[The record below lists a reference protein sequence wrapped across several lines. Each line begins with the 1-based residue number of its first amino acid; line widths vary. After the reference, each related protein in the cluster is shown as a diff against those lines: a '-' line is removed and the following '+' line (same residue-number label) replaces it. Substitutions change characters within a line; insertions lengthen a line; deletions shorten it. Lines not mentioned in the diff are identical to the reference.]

1 MILKL
6 KKDLS
11 SIKNNLGGW
20 TTNKKIVVIES
31 DDWGSIRMP
40 NIDSFKALISQGIPA
55 DQCPFLKYD
64 GFENEEDFECLSQ
77 TMSNIED
84 KHGKKPKITA
94 NYIMSNPDFDLIRQH
109 DFSSYHYISLAQRV
123 LSEVGMQNYRDVVIN
138 AQKEKYF
145 HPQLHGR
152 EHVNVPLW
160 LQFLKANSKETHLA
174 FDQKVYGIST
184 TITKE
189 KRRSFLPTLD
199 YDTQKEFNEFTQVS
213 LIEGQK
219 LFKDFFGY
227 HSRSFIAPNYT
238 WDDSVEQVLKQIGI
252 EFIQSS
258 RNQFVSKGG
267 QLNGIKFKK
276 HKTGEVN
283 HQKQLYLVRNVIF
296 EPSTV
301 SNKEMCLQ
309 DCFNQISMAFLTRKP
324 AIISMHRLNFMG
336 SLVEQNRTDNLKL
349 FEKLIT
355 KLLMKWPD
363 IEFMTT
369 DELGDLIKKSKHD

>member
-31 DDWGSIRMP
+31 DDWGSVRMP
-40 NIDSFKALISQGIPA
+40 DIKSYNELIKKGIPVHL
-55 DQCPFLKYD
+55 CPFLKYD
-64 GFENEEDFECLSQ
+64 GFETEEDFKCLSE
-77 TMSNIED
+77 TMKSIED
-84 KHGKKPKITA
+84 NFGKRPKITA
-94 NYIMSNPDFDLIRQH
+94 NYIMSNPDFDLIKQNN
-109 DFSSYHYISLAQRV
+109 FLSYHFIPLAQKV
-123 LSEVGMQNYRDVVIN
+123 VNEVGLQNYKDVVFN

-219 LFKDFFGY
+219 LFKD
-227 HSRSFIAPNYT
+227 
-238 WDDSVEQVLKQIGI
+238 
-252 EFIQSS
+252 
-258 RNQFVSKGG
+258 
-267 QLNGIKFKK
+267 
-276 HKTGEVN
+276 
-283 HQKQLYLVRNVIF
+283 LYNI
-296 EPSTV
+296 
-301 SNKEMCLQ
+301 
-309 DCFNQISMAFLTRKP
+309 
-324 AIISMHRLNFMG
+324 
-336 SLVEQNRTDNLKL
+336 
-349 FEKLIT
+349 
-355 KLLMKWPD
+355 
-363 IEFMTT
+363 
-369 DELGDLIKKSKHD
+369 